1 MLYRIKYFE
10 ASVNCIRLLG
20 RLLKMQVHVLLI
32 THCKKRV
39 RKKALKRFAY
49 NIFCHFSCLQNIFQT
64 WASTI
69 ILNKVGQKW
78 RDIFWARREWQMCQ
92 LILKYFF
99 LIMIFTWN
107 NNLYVLLTILLNLIQ
122 LDNDNVG

>member
-1 MLYRIKYFE
+1 MFYRIKYFE

-78 RDIFWARREWQMCQ
+78 RDIFWARREWQN
-92 LILKYFF
+92 LFWNIFF

-107 NNLYVLLTILLNLIQ
+107 NNLYLLLLTILLNLIQ